1 MENNINLKELW
12 NTQPVPEADQ
22 IDLLKRVEKHKAE
35 GLKKIFLLNVLL
47 LVTILF
53 LVLIWINFEPQ
64 LRTTKIGLIL
74 IIVTMAMALVFQ
86 NRMIPLYTKTE
97 EVQSN
102 TDCLQTLLKIKN
114 KERMFE
120 TTIVSLYFL
129 LMFVGMALYLYEYTL
144 LMPLWWGVFAY
155 SMVTLYM
162 GINWFVLRP
171 KIIKKNREKTDGLI
185 RQLEKVRLEL
195 NKSSNKEI

>member
-22 IDLLKRVEKHKAE
+22 IDLLKRVEKHKAA

-47 LVTILF
+47 LATILF